1 MLAALTPSLCLAYSP
16 APALPS
22 TMAAVHLTHKLCF
35 TPFTSC
41 IKTHTVDVPSPGR
54 GQVLIESKGS
64 SVNPCDVDY
73 VEYGVGCSGGGGTLG
88 MDMAGTVV
96 AVGDGVDRLKIG
108 DDVWANTGAE
118 GGDSGGMAQYAVI
131 NEAQAGLK
139 PRSINFTEAA
149 TIPLVGQTALECLQR
164 TGAPWSDKGTNLT
177 VLITSGSGGTGFIGV
192 QLAKR
197 AFGAAHVITAA
208 SGEENIALMRQ
219 LGADVVVD
227 YKVSDVFDA
236 TPDDSVDIVFD
247 NYGAKGE
254 ADKAMRVVRPGGTY
268 LLLPGGG
275 GGTLSKHPKPG
286 VTQVNFGYTNSSGH
300 EQLDLMRGFFD
311 DGKLAPHVFATFPLE
326 RAAEAYAMSKS
337 GVVVGKVAVGSGA

>member
-1 MLAALTPSLCLAYSP
+1 MT
-16 APALPS
+16 
-22 TMAAVHLTHKLCF
+22 AVHLTHKLCF

-41 IKTHTVDVPSPGR
+41 IKTHTVDVPSPGP

-73 VEYGVGCSGGGGTLG
+73 AEYGVGCSGGGGTLG

-96 AVGDGVDRLKIG
+96 AVGAGVDRLKVG

-118 GGDSGGMAQYAVI
+118 RGDTGGMAQYAVI
-131 NEAQAGLK
+131 NQVQTGLMPK
-139 PRSINFTEAA
+139 SLNFTEAA

-164 TGAPWSDKGTNLT
+164 TGAPWSDRGTNLT
-177 VLITSGSGGTGFIGV
+177 VLITSGSGGTGFMGV
-192 QLAKR
+192 QLAKK

-208 SGEENIALMRQ
+208 SGEENIELVRR

-236 TPDDSVDIVFD
+236 TPADSVDIVFD

-254 ADKAMRVVRPGGTY
+254 ADKAMRVIRPGGTY

-286 VTQVNFGYTNSSGH
+286 VTQVSFGYTNSSTH
-300 EQLDLMRGFFD
+300 EQLDTLRGFFD
-311 DGKLAPHVFATFPLE
+311 EGKLAPHVFATFPLE
-326 RAAEAYAMSKS
+326 RAAEAFAMSKS
-337 GVVVGKVAVGSGA
+337 GVVVGKVAVGPGA